1 MRDSAKVRKINIV
14 TTLANQVVTVLCG
27 IIVPR
32 VLLKAFGSE
41 TYGITVSIAQF
52 LSYISLL
59 ECGIGGVARGKL
71 YGHLT
76 RGENKE
82 VSSVYHATRRFF
94 RNIGFA
100 FIIYSLI
107 LGIVFVDIAHISSF
121 SRGYIFV
128 LFIAISISTLAK
140 YMGGLAD
147 LTLLAA
153 DQKQYV
159 NNAISIGITLCNTVA
174 VVVLTQSDCDI
185 LWVKVGSS
193 IVFLLRPL
201 GYALYVYKHYRIEK
215 HSDKKDVLPQKWTG
229 IGQHLAYFLHRNTD
243 VVLLTL
249 LADPGTVAV
258 YSVYALVINSIRNL
272 SEAFSGGME
281 AAFGELIAKGDY
293 DELRRLYH
301 RYKAVITGVAFTL
314 FACTGILIVP
324 FMRLYTH
331 EITDANYIRPIFSV
345 VLLLAEAVS
354 CFTLPCASFAVAAN
368 QLKQTRLGAYGEA
381 AINIIISCVLIVWD
395 PLIGV
400 AIGTLAASLYKAMYY
415 MHFASKRILKTSWI
429 NMLLR
434 FVVAVALLLAVII
447 GGRMLISNISIDSYI
462 DWIICGAGCTMII
475 GIPTALAIIH
485 YMKRTRQNEKD
496 TLCQ

>member
-1 MRDSAKVRKINIV
+1 MRNAAKVRQINIA
-14 TTLANQVVTVLCG
+14 TTLANQVITVLCG

-82 VSSVYHATRRFF
+82 VSSVYNATRRFF

-100 FIIYSLI
+100 FVLYSLI
-107 LGIVFVDIAHISSF
+107 LGITFTDIAHISSF
-121 SRGYIFV
+121 SRGYVFV

-159 NNAISIGITLCNTVA
+159 NNAISIGITIFNTVA
-174 VVVLTQSDCDI
+174 VVVLTKANCDI

-193 IVFLLRPL
+193 VVFLLRPL
-201 GYALYVYKHYRIEK
+201 VYALYVYKHYKIEK
-215 HSDKKDVLPQKWTG
+215 CSKEKDVLPQKWTG

-272 SEAFSGGME
+272 AESFSGGME
-281 AAFGELIAKGDY
+281 AAFGELIAKESFE
-293 DELRRLYH
+293 ELRHLYY
-301 RYKAVITGVAFTL
+301 RYKAVITGVSFTL
-314 FACTGILIVP
+314 FACAGILIVP
-324 FMRLYTH
+324 FVRLYTH
-331 EITDANYIRPIFSV
+331 EITDANYIRPIFSA
-345 VLLLAEAVS
+345 VLLFAEAVN

-368 QLKQTRLGAYGEA
+368 RLKQTRLGAYGEA
-381 AINIIISCVLIVWD
+381 AINIIVSCILIIWD

-400 AIGTLAASLYKAMYY
+400 AIGTLIASSFKALYY
-415 MHFASKRILKTSWI
+415 MRFAAKNILKISWTK
-429 NMLLR
+429 MLLS
-434 FVVAVALLLAVII
+434 FLAAVILLI
-447 GGRMLISNISIDSYI
+447 AVIVGGRMIISNIAIDNYMN
-462 DWIICGAGCTMII
+462 WIICGAVCIMII
-475 GIPTALAIIH
+475 GIPTALVVLYYI
-485 YMKRTRQNEKD
+485 KRTRER
-496 TLCQ
+496 T